1 MLETLVSS
9 WKHMDMILN
18 TIYVVTTIAIV
29 LFNGG
34 LSLPE
39 GPTCN
44 ELDVYEGTREAV
56 SRPWPGAYFAY

>member
-1 MLETLVSS
+1 
-9 WKHMDMILN
+9 MDMILN